1 MSVLVTGTAGFIGFH
16 VAQQLMER
24 GCSVIGIDDL
34 NGYYDPALKQAR
46 LARLSGRNGFTFRR
60 LDVQDRDAVLA
71 LAGEFPEITEIVH
84 LAAQAG
90 VRYSLENPF
99 AYVGTR
105 SEGHTSDF
113 QSLLRTP
120 YDVFCR

>member
-1 MSVLVTGTAGFIGFH
+1 
-16 VAQQLMER
+16 MER
-24 GCSVIGIDDL
+24 GDMGSGIEDRIG
-34 NGYYDPALKQAR
+34 YRDPALKQAR
-46 LARLSGRNGFTFRR
+46 LARLSGRNGITLRR

-99 AYVGTR
+99 AYVGTNVM
-105 SEGHTSDF
+105 GHLCMMELARRLP
-113 QSLLRTP
+113 LLRH
-120 YDVFCR
+120 